1 MSKLLPSSL
10 KLFHISHLNKT
21 FFFNLPSMSQCQ
33 FRFVVS
39 PALKITVSSF
49 LLMVVVVY
57 RRYAVGSPRTNGLFL
72 NGSHPSKS
80 NGVMKL
86 SNSMPGNYSILTSS
100 DLLVGMHSAT
110 GSPRAKGI
118 SASS

>member
-1 MSKLLPSSL
+1 MLQALLGL
-10 KLFHISHLNKT
+10 G
-21 FFFNLPSMSQCQ
+21 
-33 FRFVVS
+33 S
-39 PALKITVSSF
+39 PAASARFNGTAKHPVNGSKVLSNGFSCSENGSATNVHE
-49 LLMVVVVY
+49 
-57 RRYAVGSPRTNGLFL
+57 YAVGSPRTNGLFL
-72 NGSHPSKS
+72 NGSHQSKS

-86 SNSMPGNYSILTSS
+86 SSSMPGNYSILTSS